1 MSVSHLDAT
10 IEYMRAQAEHHKTRS
25 FEEEFVAFL
34 KKHKIDYD
42 PVYVWG

>member
-1 MSVSHLDAT
+1 V
-10 IEYMRAQAEHHKTRS
+10 EYIRSQNEHHKKQS

-42 PVYVWG
+42 PKYVLG